1 MTFKVT
7 ERGVQIINMR
17 KREKAVREKAVRE
30 KAVREKVVREKAVK
44 SSSSAVAKI
53 TGKLLTSQSSIWL

>member
-30 KAVREKVVREKAVK
+30 KAVREKAVK